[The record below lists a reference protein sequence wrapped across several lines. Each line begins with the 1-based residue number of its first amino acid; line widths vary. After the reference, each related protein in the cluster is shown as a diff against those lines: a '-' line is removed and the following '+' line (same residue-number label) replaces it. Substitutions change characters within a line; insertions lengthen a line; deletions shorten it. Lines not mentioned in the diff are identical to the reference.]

1 MTDYQIYT
9 NMFAGFT
16 NLFYMAPETSQIE
29 PEKVRQTFIS
39 NLVVDS
45 ATRPTVNMSIWNG
58 PIHAWNA
65 DYITIDENMNIH
77 GPAVLNLPTDHFND
91 TGRHKFLNWS
101 LKSISGTFNHGVI
114 NGIVCLITWQ
124 GQTIWA
130 TFKDGI
136 LHGPAFQYGVVPILM
151 DVSKLL
157 CIVITIS
164 EQMLFSL
171 DWLLTKNQILNTGRS
186 NENNKISIKNI
197 CSSKVKG
204 ILNLFDI
211 PYSHE

>member
-9 NMFAGFT
+9 DTYAGFT

-29 PEKVRQTFIS
+29 PEKVRQPFIS

-45 ATRPTVNMSIWNG
+45 AKRPTVNMSIWNG
-58 PIHAWNA
+58 PIHTWNA
-65 DYITIDENMNIH
+65 DYFTIDESMKLH
-77 GPAVLNLPTDHFND
+77 GSAILNLPIDQFND
-91 TGRHKFLNWS
+91 TGRHEFLNWS
-101 LKSISGTFNHGVI
+101 LKSISGTFNHGI
-114 NGIVCLITWQ
+114 LNGIACMITWQ
-124 GQTIWA
+124 GQKIWA

-164 EQMLFSL
+164 NQMIFS
-171 DWLLTKNQILNTGRS
+171 LTKNQILNTGRS
-186 NENNKISIKNI
+186 NEKNKTSIKNI
-197 CSSKVKG
+197 VSSKNQRNNK
-204 ILNLFDI
+204 LF
-211 PYSHE
+211 